1 MRARP
6 PSSCAVPL
14 IAWSVLA
21 YCTALIAA
29 LSLGGSVRVCALG
42 LALGVC
48 VLCVLGGR
56 RTASAVCA
64 IAAAAVL
71 VAMIAVRIDASCAT
85 RLVAAHEFLADVET
99 DVAMGDVAHATVR
112 GQGCG
117 MRATMLVTSGHARAG
132 DRVTVTG
139 RASASERGLFIEDA
153 QLTSAAPA
161 DVLLRARAAAGRR
174 IDRIFAD
181 DAPMVRA
188 LVIADMSAIS
198 TDQRDRFAKA
208 GLVHMLSVSGL
219 HVGIVALALELL
231 ASVLRLPRTP
241 ARLATLLL
249 LATYVAAIG
258 APPPAVRAAVM
269 LGALLLSRLLQ
280 RPTSPWA
287 ILALGAGAPLWDA
300 RTALDL
306 GWQLSVAGT
315 AALIAGGALA
325 RRVIPDTWVGWR
337 RTLVAGGIISLVAT
351 AVTAPLVAW
360 AFGRVSLLGPL
371 TNLAAD
377 PVMGLLQPL
386 LFLAMA
392 IPVPGIERFSADAA
406 HALLSTFDAI
416 ARGAAAVPGAAP
428 LVLPTVLGAIAAG
441 VASVALIV
449 ACITRHPGRA
459 MVVVATSLGVLVLEP
474 LVPRVGGVAELHMI
488 DVGQGDALA
497 LRTSRGRWIAID
509 AGRSW
514 IGGDAGRNTVAPYL
528 AHRGGALALFVL
540 SHPHSD
546 HVGGAA
552 SLFAMLHPARFL
564 DPGYVGTT
572 GPYLAALKEAAADAI
587 PWQRVRP
594 GDSLVVDD
602 VVLTALAPD
611 STWAAHLADANLA
624 STVLMAR
631 IGAVRILF
639 TGDAEAPEE
648 DWLLARNP
656 DALRADVLKVGHHGS
671 STSTTPEF
679 LAAVQ
684 PRVALVSVGAHNAY
698 GHPSPEVMTSLQTA
712 NVATLRT
719 DRLGT
724 VVLRFLPRAIE
735 VTAHGDTWLIPD
747 RR

>member
-1 MRARP
+1 M
-6 PSSCAVPL
+6 PL

-21 YCTALIAA
+21 YCTALIVA
-29 LSLGGSVRVCALG
+29 LSADDGVRIAMLG
-42 LALGVC
+42 LTLVAC
-48 VLCVLGGR
+48 ILCVLGGR
-56 RTASAVCA
+56 RTAPAVCA
-64 IAAAAVL
+64 TAAAAVL
-71 VAMIAVRIDASCAT
+71 VAMIALRIDATCAT
-85 RLVAAHEFLADVET
+85 RLVASHQFTADLDG
-99 DVAMGDVAHATVR
+99 DVVAGDVAHATVR
-112 GQGCG
+112 GDGCA
-117 MRATMLVTSGHARAG
+117 MRATLLVTSGSARAG
-132 DRVTVTG
+132 DRAAVTG
-139 RASASERGLFIEDA
+139 RASASDRGLFIEDA
-153 QLTSAAPA
+153 VVRSAAPTDA
-161 DVLLRARAAAGRR
+161 LLRARAAAGRR
-174 IDRIFAD
+174 IDRIFGD

-198 TDQRDRFAKA
+198 SDQRDRFAKA

-241 ARLATLLL
+241 ARLATLVL

-258 APPPAVRAAVM
+258 APPPAVRSAVM

-287 ILALGAGAPLWDA
+287 ILALGAAAPLWDA

-315 AALIAGGALA
+315 AALIAGGALG
-325 RRVIPDTWVGWR
+325 RRVIPVTWVGWR
-337 RTLVAGGIISLVAT
+337 RSLAAGGIISMVAT
-351 AVTAPLVAW
+351 VVTAPLVAW
-360 AFGRVSLLGPL
+360 AFGRVSLLGPV

-377 PVMGLLQPL
+377 PVMALLQPL
-386 LFLAMA
+386 LFVAMA
-392 IPVPGIERFSADAA
+392 IPVPGIERFTADAA
-406 HALLSTFDAI
+406 HALLATFDAI
-416 ARGAAAVPGAAP
+416 ARLAAAVPGAAP
-428 LVLPTVLGAIAAG
+428 MVLPTALGAVAAG
-441 VASVALIV
+441 VASVAVIV
-449 ACITRHPGRA
+449 ACVSRHPGRA
-459 MVVVATSLGVLVLEP
+459 MLVVATSVGVMVLEP
-474 LVPRVGGVAELHMI
+474 LVPRLGGVAELHMI

-497 LRTSRGRWIAID
+497 LRTSRGRWIAVD

-528 AHRGGALALFVL
+528 AHRGGALSLFVL
-540 SHPHSD
+540 SHPHLD

-564 DPGYVGTT
+564 DPGYVGTS
-572 GPYLAALKEAAADAI
+572 GPYLAALREAAADAI

-602 VVLTALAPD
+602 IVLTALAPD
-611 STWAAHLADANLA
+611 SAWAARLADANLA
-624 STVLMAR
+624 STVLVAR
-631 IGAVRILF
+631 IGSMRVLF
-639 TGDAEAPEE
+639 TGDAEAAEE
-648 DWLLARNP
+648 DWLLAHSP

-679 LAAVQ
+679 LAAVH
-684 PRVALVSVGAHNAY
+684 PRIALVSVGAHNAY
-698 GHPSPEVMTSLQTA
+698 GHPSPEVMASLQAA

-735 VTAHGDTWLIPD
+735 VTARGERWLIPD
-747 RR
+747 RGASQ

>member
-1 MRARP
+1 M
-6 PSSCAVPL
+6 PL

-21 YCTALIAA
+21 YCTALIAG
-29 LSLGGSVRVCALG
+29 LSLGDVVRVIALG
-42 LALGVC
+42 IALVAC
-48 VLCVLGGR
+48 VLCVLAGR
-56 RTASAVCA
+56 GTASAVCA
-64 IAAAAVL
+64 TAAAGVL
-71 VAMIAVRIDASCAT
+71 IAVIALRIDATCAA
-85 RLVAAHEFLADVET
+85 RIVATHEFTADIEADV
-99 DVAMGDVAHATVR
+99 ASGDMAHAVVR
-112 GQGCG
+112 GVGCG
-117 MRATMLVTSGHARAG
+117 MRATMLVTSGHAAAG
-132 DRVTVTG
+132 DRVTVSGHAT
-139 RASASERGLFIEDA
+139 ASERGLFIADA
-153 QLTSAAPA
+153 VLTGAAPTDA
-161 DVLLRARAAAGRR
+161 LLRARAAAGRR
-174 IDRIFAD
+174 IDRLFGD

-198 TDQRDRFAKA
+198 SEQRDRFARA

-249 LATYVAAIG
+249 LAGYVAAIG

-269 LGALLLSRLLQ
+269 LGALLLSRLMQ

-287 ILALGAGAPLWDA
+287 ILALGAAAPLWDT

-325 RRVIPDTWVGWR
+325 RRIIPDTWTGWR
-337 RTLVAGGIISLVAT
+337 RTLAAGGVISVVAT

-360 AFGRVSLLGPL
+360 AFGRVSVLGPL

-377 PVMGLLQPL
+377 PVMALLQPL

-392 IPVPGIERFSADAA
+392 IPVPGIERFMADAA
-406 HALLSTFDAI
+406 HALLVAFDSI
-416 ARGAAAVPGAAP
+416 ARAAAAIPWAAP
-428 LVLPTVLGAIAAG
+428 EVLPTTLGAIAAG
-441 VASVALIV
+441 AASVALIV
-449 ACITRHPGRA
+449 ACIARYPGRA
-459 MVVVATSLGVLVLEP
+459 WIVVAASLGVMVLEP
-474 LVPRVGGVAELHMI
+474 LMPRVGGVAELHMI

-497 LRTSRGRWIAID
+497 LRTSRGRWIAVD
-509 AGRSW
+509 AGRTW

-528 AHRGGALALFVL
+528 AHHGGSLALFVL
-540 SHPHSD
+540 SHPHAD

-564 DPGYVGTT
+564 DPGYVGTSS
-572 GPYLAALKEAAADAI
+572 PYRAALKEAAADAI

-602 VVLTALAPD
+602 VVLTMLAPD
-611 STWAAHLADANLA
+611 SAWAARLADANLA
-624 STVLMAR
+624 STVLVAR

-639 TGDAEAPEE
+639 TGDAEMPEE
-648 DWLLARNP
+648 DWLLAHDP

-671 STSTTPEF
+671 STSTSPDF

-698 GHPSPEVMTSLQTA
+698 GHPSADVMASLEA
-712 NVATLRT
+712 AHVATLRT

-735 VTAHGDTWLIPD
+735 VTAHGARWLIPN
-747 RR
+747 RS

>member
-1 MRARP
+1 M
-6 PSSCAVPL
+6 VPL

-21 YCTALIAA
+21 YCTALIAG
-29 LSLGGSVRVCALG
+29 LSLGDGVRVTALG
-42 LALGVC
+42 LGLGAC
-48 VLCVLGGR
+48 VLCVFAGR
-56 RTASAVCA
+56 RAASAVCA
-64 IAAAAVL
+64 TAAAGVL
-71 VAMIAVRIDASCAT
+71 IAMIALRIDATCAA
-85 RLVAAHEFLADVET
+85 RLVAVHAFTADVEADAAT
-99 DVAMGDVAHATVR
+99 GDVAHAMVR
-112 GQGCG
+112 GVGCG
-117 MRATMLVTSGHARAG
+117 MRATLLVTSGRAAAG
-132 DRVTVTG
+132 DRVTVSGQAT
-139 RASASERGLFIEDA
+139 ASERGLFIADA
-153 QLTSAAPA
+153 ALTSAVPSDA
-161 DVLLRARAAAGRR
+161 LLRARAAAGRR
-174 IDRIFAD
+174 IDRLFGD

-188 LVIADMSAIS
+188 LVIADMSVIS
-198 TDQRDRFAKA
+198 AEQRDRFARA

-241 ARLATLLL
+241 ARLATLLM
-249 LATYVAAIG
+249 LAAYVAAIG

-269 LGALLLSRLLQ
+269 LGALLLSRLMQ

-287 ILALGAGAPLWDA
+287 ILALGAAAPLWDA

-325 RRVIPDTWVGWR
+325 RRIIPDTWVSWR
-337 RTLVAGGIISLVAT
+337 RTLVAGGVISVVAT

-360 AFGRVSLLGPL
+360 AFGRVSVLGPL

-377 PVMGLLQPL
+377 PVMALLQPL

-392 IPVPGIERFSADAA
+392 IPVPGIERFMADAA
-406 HALLSTFDAI
+406 HALLVAFDAI
-416 ARGAAAVPGAAP
+416 ARAAAAVPWAAP
-428 LVLPTVLGAIAAG
+428 MVLPTALGAIAAG

-449 ACITRHPGRA
+449 ACMARHPGRA
-459 MVVVATSLGVLVLEP
+459 LVVVASSLGVLVLEP

-497 LRTSRGRWIAID
+497 LRTSRGRWIAVD
-509 AGRSW
+509 AGRTW

-528 AHRGGALALFVL
+528 AHHGGSLALFVL
-540 SHPHSD
+540 SHPHAD

-552 SLFAMLHPARFL
+552 SLFSMLHPARFL
-564 DPGYVGTT
+564 DPGYVGTST
-572 GPYLAALKEAAADAI
+572 PYRAALRMAAADAI

-602 VVLTALAPD
+602 VVLTMLAPD
-611 STWAAHLADANLA
+611 SVWAAHLADANLA
-624 STVLMAR
+624 SSVLVAR

-639 TGDAEAPEE
+639 TGDAEMPEE
-648 DWLLARNP
+648 DWLLAHSP

-671 STSTTPEF
+671 STSTSPEF

-698 GHPSPEVMTSLQTA
+698 GHPSPDVMALLQGA
-712 NVATLRT
+712 HVATLRT

-735 VTAHGDTWLIPD
+735 VMARGERWLIPN
-747 RR
+747 RS

>member
-1 MRARP
+1 M
-6 PSSCAVPL
+6 PL

-21 YCTALIAA
+21 YCTALIAG
-29 LSLGGSVRVCALG
+29 LSLGDVVRVIALG
-42 LALGVC
+42 IALVAC
-48 VLCVLGGR
+48 LLCVLAGR
-56 RTASAVCA
+56 HTASAVCGL
-64 IAAAAVL
+64 AAAGVL
-71 VAMIAVRIDASCAT
+71 IAMIAVRIDATCAA
-85 RLVAAHEFLADVET
+85 RLVAAHEFTADVEV
-99 DVAMGDVAHATVR
+99 DVAGGDMAHVVVH
-112 GQGCG
+112 GVGCG
-117 MRATMLVTSGHARAG
+117 MRATMLVTSGHAAAG
-132 DRVTVTG
+132 DRVTVSGHATVG
-139 RASASERGLFIEDA
+139 ARGLFIADA
-153 QLTSAAPA
+153 VLAGAASQDA
-161 DVLLRARAAAGRR
+161 LLRARAAAGRR
-174 IDRIFAD
+174 IDRLFGD

-188 LVIADMSAIS
+188 LVIADMSAVS
-198 TDQRDRFAKA
+198 SEQRDRFARA

-249 LATYVAAIG
+249 LAGYVAAIG
-258 APPPAVRAAVM
+258 APPPAVRSAVM
-269 LGALLLSRLLQ
+269 LGALLLSRLMQ

-287 ILALGAGAPLWDA
+287 ILALGAVAPLWDA

-325 RRVIPDTWVGWR
+325 RRTIPDAWVGWR
-337 RTLVAGGIISLVAT
+337 RTLAAGGVISVVAT

-360 AFGRVSLLGPL
+360 AFGRVSVLGPL

-377 PVMGLLQPL
+377 PVMALLQPL

-392 IPVPGIERFSADAA
+392 IPVSGIERFMADAS
-406 HALLSTFDAI
+406 HALLLAFDTI
-416 ARGAAAVPGAAP
+416 ARAAAAVPWAAP
-428 LVLPTVLGAIAAG
+428 EVLPTTLGAIAAG

-449 ACITRHPGRA
+449 ACVARHPGRA
-459 MVVVATSLGVLVLEP
+459 SIVVAASLGVMVLEP
-474 LVPRVGGVAELHMI
+474 LMPRVGGVTELHMI

-497 LRTSRGRWIAID
+497 LRTSRGRWIVVD
-509 AGRSW
+509 AGRTW
-514 IGGDAGRNTVAPYL
+514 PGGDAGRNTVAPYL
-528 AHRGGALALFVL
+528 AHHGGSLALFVL
-540 SHPHSD
+540 SHPHAD

-564 DPGYVGTT
+564 DPGYVGTS
-572 GPYLAALKEAAADAI
+572 GPYRAALKEAAAEAI

-602 VVLTALAPD
+602 VVLTMLAPD
-611 STWAAHLADANLA
+611 SAWAARLADANLA
-624 STVLMAR
+624 STVLLAR

-639 TGDAEAPEE
+639 TGDAEMPEE
-648 DWLLARNP
+648 DWLLARSR

-671 STSTTPEF
+671 STSTSPDF

-698 GHPSPEVMTSLQTA
+698 GHPDADVMASLEA
-712 NVATLRT
+712 AHVATLRT

-735 VTAHGDTWLIPD
+735 VTARGGRWLIPN
-747 RR
+747 RP